1 MAEKNPFFK
10 TVQKSNPVHNYCL
23 MILKNSDIKSCYSE
37 TLGLTHENSMVLH
50 VGSDVLRGG
59 GPARRAHGQ
68 PQHHRLQPIHQGL
81 TTPQIIFFSTEVH
94 QSLSSWAY

>member
-1 MAEKNPFFK
+1 
-10 TVQKSNPVHNYCL
+10 
-23 MILKNSDIKSCYSE
+23 
-37 TLGLTHENSMVLH
+37 MVLH

>member
-1 MAEKNPFFK
+1 
-10 TVQKSNPVHNYCL
+10 
-23 MILKNSDIKSCYSE
+23 
-37 TLGLTHENSMVLH
+37 MVLH

-81 TTPQIIFFSTEVH
+81 TTPQIFFFLYRSSPEVIFMAVGAFY
-94 QSLSSWAY
+94 QCYLLSAIEKS